1 MGYSNN
7 PEFRSL
13 SMLVHEGG
21 CWNLGATYLVYA
33 LQMHTHREGGAHAYA
48 TVLIGRLARVATYL
62 EYALLMHIHS
72 TAL

>member
-1 MGYSNN
+1 
-7 PEFRSL
+7 
-13 SMLVHEGG
+13 MLE
-21 CWNLGATYLVYA
+21 
-33 LQMHTHREGGAHAYA
+33 HREGGARAYA